1 MSALYTTAERAA
13 DWMSRGDD
21 FEEAKAVRDL
31 IAEHQALTAEVSRLS
46 VCGKACEGFSTE
58 ALENILLMGDTLASR
73 FKLRDQ
79 DERELTKQRDD
90 LLAAAVKLVEDIEL
104 TDRAGSL
111 AGYPSGSDE
120 MIAMKEAIA
129 KVKGGQS

>member
-1 MSALYTTAERAA
+1 MSALYPTANRAA

-21 FEEAKAVRDL
+21 FEEAKAVRQL
-31 IAEHQALTAEVSRLS
+31 IAEHQALTAE
-46 VCGKACEGFSTE
+46 
-58 ALENILLMGDTLASR
+58 
-73 FKLRDQ
+73 RD
-79 DERELTKQRDD
+79 E

-111 AGYPSGSDE
+111 AGYPAGSDE

-129 KVKGGQS
+129 KAKGGQP